1 MALESVLDPSN
12 GDLRLPQGRL
22 GRDLTR
28 AAFLSSPLKQAIQ
41 NTSDPDPWTVSYN
54 LGPRSLSGV
63 LLAVRVGFAGERLAG
78 YSLVAVDPRFGTSWD
93 DWSEEKQ
100 LAQRDHHDAWLVS
113 QLGPPS
119 SRVMGDEL
127 HYELPWGSAWS
138 TFDRRGGGSS
148 IGVSFLESEPG
159 QDLRGLL
166 HATDVDDLP
175 VLSRWWQGRSSL
187 RRSDFRILAEAFATT
202 EHALARECQIR
213 KLSPYARFDDTAL
226 EVGLRALDDPSEGV
240 RYRGCGLLGHGR
252 RREALPMLRTLGDE
266 AASRAVRAIEE
277 GRSFGLDDDPFYRF
291 FPADD
296 GRSPR
301 GTFADQVDREVG
313 GWLVERGF
321 TVTFLFAHDFE
332 ATSDDVRVWA
342 GWSPG
347 RFGVGTWALVNV
359 THRGE
364 LADTAPI
371 PPGPGDVME
380 VVKRIR
386 EPVERLGQMSG
397 P

>member
-1 MALESVLDPSN
+1 MALEPVLDPST
-12 GDLRLPQGRL
+12 GDLRLPDGRL
-22 GRDLTR
+22 GRDVTR
-28 AAFLSSPLKQAIQ
+28 AAFLSSRLKQTIK
-41 NTSDPDPWTVSYN
+41 NTSDADPWTASYD
-54 LGPRSLSGV
+54 LGERSLSGV
-63 LLAVRVGFAGERLAG
+63 SLALQVSFAGERLAG
-78 YSLVAVDPRFGTSWD
+78 YTLVDVAPRFGSSWD
-93 DWSEEKQ
+93 DWTEQKQ
-100 LAQRDHHDAWLVS
+100 LARRDSHDGWLIS

-119 SRVMGDEL
+119 SRALGDEL
-127 HYELPWGSAWS
+127 HYELSWGTVWS

-166 HATDVDDLP
+166 RATDVDDLS

-187 RRSDFRILAEAFATT
+187 QRRDFRILAEAFATT
-202 EHALARECQIR
+202 QHAFARECQIR

-226 EVGLRALDDPSEGV
+226 ALGLRSLADPSLGV

-252 RREALPMLRTLGDE
+252 RREALPALRALGDE
-266 AASRAVRAIEE
+266 AATRAIRAIEK
-277 GRSFGLDDDPFYRF
+277 GLSFGLDDDPFYRF

-296 GRSPR
+296 GSLPR
-301 GTFADQVDREVG
+301 GTFADQIDREVG

-332 ATSDDVRVWA
+332 AESDDVRVWA

-347 RFGVGTWALVNV
+347 RLGVAPGAVVNV
-359 THRGE
+359 THRDE
-364 LADTAPI
+364 LADTRPI
-371 PPGPGDVME
+371 PPGPGDVIE

-386 EPVERLGQMSG
+386 EPIERLRK
-397 P
+397 